1 MAIVHLDE
9 VPQMLESILSKLD
22 ITLSTLRDD
31 LRGVDNR
38 TLTDIYTHLGDR
50 LPRTIYDSVGNEL
63 SGYIKNIDVA
73 LSSRASETTLSGI
86 KARTDKLT
94 FDASSYLYVDAAV
107 VANPPN
113 LDVALSSRA
122 SETTLS
128 SFSGKFP
135 PATALGD
142 ALGNPTTTIVGS
154 ALLGWDGS
162 YWRRL
167 VVDSASRLRTVVESL
182 PSLPSGT
189 NTIGAVFADYLTADS
204 INGSVSTTEVVGTSV
219 DCRKRGGKI
228 VYMMN
233 TQDVDVTVTIEGSDN
248 GTDWYTIRSGI
259 PLLAGGTKY
268 GVLNDRHA
276 YVRARA
282 VASAAP
288 TTGVV
293 KITVA
298 MMSW

>member
-1 MAIVHLDE
+1 MSIVHLDE
-9 VPQMLESILSKLD
+9 VPQLIEDILNKLD

-38 TLTDIYTHLGDR
+38 TLTDIYNKLGDK
-50 LPRTIYDSVGNEL
+50 LPRILYDSAGNEL
-63 SGYIKNIDVA
+63 SSYIKNLDTT
-73 LSSRASETTLSGI
+73 LSSRASESTLGGI
-86 KARTDKLT
+86 KTQTDKLT
-94 FDASSYLYVDAAV
+94 FDASSYLYVNAAV

-113 LDVALSSRA
+113 LDVALSTRA
-122 SETTLS
+122 SENTLTN
-128 SFSGKFP
+128 FSGKFP
-135 PATALGD
+135 SAAALAD
-142 ALGNPTTTIVGS
+142 NLGNPTTTIVGS

-167 VVDSASRLRTVVESL
+167 AADSSSRLRTVVESL

-204 INGSVSTTEVVGTSV
+204 INGSVSTTEVVGNTV
-219 DCRKRGGKI
+219 DCRKRGGKVI
-228 VYMMN
+228 YMMN
-233 TQDVDVTVTIEGSDN
+233 SQDVDVTVTIEGSDN

-259 PLLAGGTKY
+259 SLPAGSSKY
-268 GVLNDRHA
+268 GILNDRHA
-276 YVRARA
+276 YVRAKA

-288 TTGVV
+288 TSGSV